1 VQRVQQVLVRLRV
14 GVADLGPFAV
24 LVHRGAVHATL
35 ASGPEQGA
43 AAGLGAGAA
52 ALDRAQERR
61 QPAPESLGEVVA
73 IVAHGR
79 MVGAMER
86 NVNRLSGLVLLALLA
101 GCQMAP
107 EPAAGPEP
115 VAMATGDR
123 LTGRARVVDGDTLEV
138 SGVAVRLK
146 GLAAPERRQAGG
158 AEATAFM
165 RELTDGRTVVCDL
178 TNERTWGRRVGTCR
192 VGGKDVAAELVAA
205 GLARDC
211 ERYGGGRYAALETR
225 AGRRLPL
232 PELLP
237 TAAVA
242 GDRYRASL
250 RAADVALPQP
260 SGGVG

>member
-1 VQRVQQVLVRLRV
+1 
-14 GVADLGPFAV
+14 
-24 LVHRGAVHATL
+24 
-35 ASGPEQGA
+35 
-43 AAGLGAGAA
+43 
-52 ALDRAQERR
+52 
-61 QPAPESLGEVVA
+61 
-73 IVAHGR
+73 
-79 MVGAMER
+79 MER
-86 NVNRLSGLVLLALLA
+86 NVNLPSSLALLALLA
-101 GCQMAP
+101 GCQAAP

-115 VAMATGDR
+115 VAMAAGDR

-138 SGVAVRLK
+138 AGVAVRLK

-225 AGRRLPL
+225 VGRRLPL
-232 PELLP
+232 PNYCRP
-237 TAAVA
+237 
-242 GDRYRASL
+242 RR
-250 RAADVALPQP
+250 
-260 SGGVG
+260 